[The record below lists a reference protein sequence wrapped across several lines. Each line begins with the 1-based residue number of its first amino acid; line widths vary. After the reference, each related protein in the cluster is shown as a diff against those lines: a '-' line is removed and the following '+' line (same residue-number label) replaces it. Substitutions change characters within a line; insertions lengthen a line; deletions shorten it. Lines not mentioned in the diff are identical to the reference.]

1 MLRIAAFKQGCSSMR
16 LTSLLTSGILV
27 VVAALLVACGAASS
41 PSAPSTAVPGMAGMD
56 HSTMP
61 NTSDTPY
68 DARFIDSMIV
78 HHEGAIAMAQQ
89 ALETTE
95 RPEIRQLAEAI
106 VSAQQTEI
114 AQMRTWRSAWYPD
127 LAPTDG
133 MQMDMGPMSVADGRT
148 PFDQRFIEAMIPHHE
163 GAIMMARDALQKAER
178 QEIKDLARAIITAQE
193 AEIAQMRQWLQE
205 WYGVT
210 P

>member
-1 MLRIAAFKQGCSSMR
+1 MR

-27 VVAALLVACGAASS
+27 AVAALLVACGAAPS
-41 PSAPSTAVPGMAGMD
+41 PSAPSASATAAPGMAGMD

-61 NTSDTPY
+61 DTSDTPY
-68 DARFIDSMIV
+68 DALFIDSMIV

-127 LAPTDG
+127 FAPTDG

>member
-1 MLRIAAFKQGCSSMR
+1 MR

-27 VVAALLVACGAASS
+27 AVAALLVACGAAPS
-41 PSAPSTAVPGMAGMD
+41 PSAPSASATAAPGMAGMD

-61 NTSDTPY
+61 DTSDTPY
-68 DARFIDSMIV
+68 DALFIDSMIV

>member
-1 MLRIAAFKQGCSSMR
+1 MR

-27 VVAALLVACGAASS
+27 AVAALLVACGAAPSPGA
-41 PSAPSTAVPGMAGMD
+41 PSATAAPDMSGMD

-61 NTSDTPY
+61 GMSDAPY
-68 DARFIDSMIV
+68 DALFIDSMIV

-89 ALETTE
+89 ALESAE

-114 AQMRTWRSAWYPD
+114 AQMRAWRSAWYPD

-133 MQMDMGPMSVADGRT
+133 MQMDMGPMSVADGST

-163 GAIMMARDALQKAER
+163 GAIMMARDALQKVER
-178 QEIKDLARAIITAQE
+178 QEIKDLAQAIITAQE
-193 AEIAQMRQWLQE
+193 AEIEQMRQWLQE
-205 WYGVT
+205 WYGIT
-210 P
+210 L